1 MADANLITV
10 ILTTSGNVNRAC
22 VESVLAQTVSDLEL
36 LIVGST
42 VEGLNDPR
50 IKFIP
55 SDKNLNSARNVG
67 LEHAVGT
74 FVYFIDGDGMILDNA
89 LEVLINAAAESGAEV
104 VQSTTLIERDGED
117 LSVVGDQKMLSLNLY
132 RRDFL
137 ERANLKFPES
147 SEDAEPF
154 CYAAECMAPT
164 VAFIDDYF
172 YVVDRQKKFRAD
184 SAEYVKDIYRDE
196 IRDGFLVT
204 SQRKKLWNAQIKLI
218 IEFARVCRKYNLKW
232 FAYGGTLLGAVRHG
246 GYIPWDDDI
255 DLGMLRPDY
264 ERFIEVAPRELK
276 SDYFLD
282 VWYNY
287 ALEGEA
293 NPEHLPVVSNEL
305 AQNIRERGWWWPII
319 ADFIKL
325 RSNNTAMIQWP
336 ERRNVHQ
343 GIWIDIIPLDPVPPF
358 DNEQDQINF
367 EITKEL
373 MMTVSFPDVISKA
386 LENGEPL
393 RGSTDVLKEMLSLPY
408 KERAMRYTRYLRQ
421 NFFESP
427 HVSRQNNVFLRN
439 PTYWW
444 KTSYLREPVELPFE
458 LIKLPAPID
467 YEDFLTARYGNW
479 RELVFN
485 YSHVTAYT
493 VDMSYREYF
502 EKVSPGIKVHMF

>member
-147 SEDAEPF
+147 IDDAEPF

-172 YVVDRQKKFRAD
+172 YVRNKQKKLRAD

-204 SQRKKLWNAQIKLI
+204 SQRKKLWNVQIQLI
-218 IEFARVCRKYNLKW
+218 LELDRICRKHNLRW
-232 FAYGGTLLGAVRHG
+232 FIGYGTLLGAARHRG
-246 GYIPWDDDI
+246 FIPWDDDVDI
-255 DLGMLRPDY
+255 IMPRPDY
-264 ERFIEVAPRELK
+264 KKFLQAARKELRA
-276 SDYFLD
+276 DYSLD
-282 VWYNY
+282 VWYDY
-287 ALEGEA
+287 AWEGEPNDEGLQVLA
-293 NPEHLPVVSNEL
+293 KETLKKICSRGYWPVMS
-305 AQNIRERGWWWPII
+305 G
-319 ADFIKL
+319 FSKL
-325 RSNNTAMIQWP
+325 RDNRTAMIQWP
-336 ERRNVHQ
+336 ERRNVNQ
-343 GIWIDIIPLDPVPPF
+343 GIWIDIIPFGPVPPF
-358 DNEQDQINF
+358 DDEQQYQLF
-367 EITKEL
+367 AVAKEL
-373 MMTVSFPDVISKA
+373 LLAAGYPQLIRDA
-386 LENGEPL
+386 LENRETL
-393 RGSTDVLKEMLSLPY
+393 ILPY
-408 KERAMRYTRYLRQ
+408 DKLKNILSRPFKLRALIYEEYLEK
-421 NFFESP
+421 NYFESEY
-427 HVSRQNNVFLRN
+427 VSLVNKFLVRDN
-439 PTYWW
+439 CYKW
-444 KTSYLREPVELPFE
+444 KAKYFNEAVYLPFE
-458 LIKLPAPID
+458 ETELPVPIGYD
-467 YEDFLTARYGNW
+467 ELLTEHYGDW
-479 RELVFN
+479 HKPTFH
-485 YSHVTAYT
+485 YSHVTAHT
-493 VDMSYREYF
+493 VDMSYKEYF
-502 EKVSPGIKVHMF
+502 EKVSPGIRVHMF